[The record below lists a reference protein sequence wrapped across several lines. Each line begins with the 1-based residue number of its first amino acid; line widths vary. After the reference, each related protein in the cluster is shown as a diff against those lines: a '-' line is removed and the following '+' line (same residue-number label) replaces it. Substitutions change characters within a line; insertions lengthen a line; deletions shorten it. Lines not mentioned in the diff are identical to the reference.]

1 MRALTVST
9 ILIALA
15 IGTPAFAQGTSPK
28 SQQSQP
34 QSQAQQAPVIRSVQV
49 LEVESLPQDVR
60 TQVDALTKRTTEK
73 DLRSLRE
80 SIDASPEISSVLK
93 AKGFS
98 SAQVVAIN
106 IDNNGLLTLF
116 AKKAA

>member
-9 ILIALA
+9 ILIGLA
-15 IGTPAFAQGTSPK
+15 IGTPAFAQGTST
-28 SQQSQP
+28 QSKP
-34 QSQAQQAPVIRSVQV
+34 DSQAQEQSQPVIRSVQV

-60 TQVDALTKRTTEK
+60 TQVDALTKRTTEQ
-73 DLRSLRE
+73 DLKSLRE
-80 SIDASPEISSVLK
+80 SIDASPEISSALK